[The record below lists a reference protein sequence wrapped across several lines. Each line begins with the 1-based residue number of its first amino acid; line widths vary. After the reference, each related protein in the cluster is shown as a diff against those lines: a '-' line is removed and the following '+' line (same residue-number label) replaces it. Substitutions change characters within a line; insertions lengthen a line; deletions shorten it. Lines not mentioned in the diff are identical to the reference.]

1 MRLSKHIAEM
11 GFCSRRKAET
21 LISSGEVS
29 VNGIPAQITTPIDP
43 ENDVVTINGEPLCEP
58 QKVYILL
65 NKPPGYLSTCKI
77 GKEQGR
83 DILELVK
90 VPQRVFP
97 VGRLDRESRGLLI
110 LTNDGDLAYKLT
122 HPSFEKEKEYL
133 IRVNNKFSEKD
144 EQLLTKGIS
153 LNNTECKFHSL
164 ENISANV
171 YKVVLKQGVKRQIRR
186 MAEQAGKKIMDLQ
199 RVREGILELG
209 DLPEGRWRYLTREE
223 IQLLKEE

>member
-1 MRLSKHIAEM
+1 MRLSKYIA
-11 GFCSRRKAET
+11 GRGYCSRRQAET
-21 LISSGEVS
+21 LISAGEVS
-29 VNGIPAQITTPIDP
+29 VNGETAQITTPVDP
-43 ENDVVTINGEPLCEP
+43 ENDVVTIRGERLCEA

-77 GKEQGR
+77 GREQGR

-90 VPQRVFP
+90 VPQRIFP

-122 HPSFEKEKEYL
+122 HPSFEQEKEYI
-133 IRVNNKFSEKD
+133 IRVNKEFSLED
-144 EQLLTKGIS
+144 EQLMLSGIS
-153 LNNTECKFHSL
+153 LNSTECKFHSL

-186 MAEQAGKKIMDLQ
+186 MAEQAGKKITDLQ

>member
-1 MRLSKHIAEM
+1 M
-11 GFCSRRKAET
+11 GFCSRRKAEE

-29 VNGIPAQITTPIDP
+29 VNGIPALITTPIDP
-43 ENDVVTINGEPLCEP
+43 ENDVVTINGEPLREP

-90 VPQRVFP
+90 VPQRIFP

-122 HPSFEKEKEYL
+122 HPSFEKEKEYI

-186 MAEQAGKKIMDLQ
+186 MAEQAGKKITDLQ